1 MLPGT
6 LLKEGSSDG
15 QREAQGAEDVD
26 EDLSGDGGEAL
37 VVETL
42 LAAGDGGPGLAHTE
56 PDVGPVEEEEAGHE
70 GGERGALEELEEAA
84 WT

>member
-6 LLKEGSSDG
+6 LLKEGSSDD
-15 QREAQGAEDVD
+15 QRDTQGAEDVD

-42 LAAGDGGPGLAHTE
+42 LAAGDGGPGLPHTE
-56 PDVGPVEEEEAGHE
+56 LDVGPVEEEQAGHE
-70 GGERGALEELEEAA
+70 SGER
-84 WT
+84 